1 MTAINRITDHQITC
15 RFDREKMLDL
25 GGQGLPPVGYDV
37 GGISGGPLLIP
48 ALEREAIAWRF
59 GGVVV
64 QAAAGTLFEQIVAV
78 RADYIL
84 PDGKLARRV

>member
-1 MTAINRITDHQITC
+1 
-15 RFDREKMLDL
+15 MLDL
-25 GGQGLPPVGYDV
+25 GGQGLPPIGYDV

-48 ALEREAIAWRF
+48 VLERKTIGWRF

-64 QAAAGTLFEQIVAV
+64 QAAAGELFEQIVAV

-84 PDGKLARRV
+84 PDGRLTRHV